1 MSALKAGQ
9 ELAHIVELAEDI
21 SRRRIADADVHFFG
35 SLHKIIVEVRS
46 IPWAPATAKTLLL
59 EEAHIDSAEAWAR
72 LHSIR
77 QRLEQINAQG
87 AGTQPA
93 NRQQGE
99 TAC

>member
-9 ELAHIVELAEDI
+9 ELAHIVE
-21 SRRRIADADVHFFG
+21 
-35 SLHKIIVEVRS
+35 VRS
-46 IPWAPATAKTLLL
+46 IPWATVTAKTLLL
-59 EEAHIDSAEAWAR
+59 EETHIDSPEAWAR

-93 NRQQGE
+93 NQQGE